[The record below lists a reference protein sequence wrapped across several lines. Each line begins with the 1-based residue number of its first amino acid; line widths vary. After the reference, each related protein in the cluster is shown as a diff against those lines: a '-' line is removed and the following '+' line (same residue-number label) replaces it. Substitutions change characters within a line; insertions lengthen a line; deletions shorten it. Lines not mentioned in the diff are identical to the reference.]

1 MKIHLASFLQPQ
13 NFGPGR
19 LIGIVEGAK
28 PRDVKV
34 DLQFQHFT
42 PNTDLLQKYNETK
55 ASDSEAGKKFVLGY
69 QAQMDGFL
77 VQAEAAAKATDKSI
91 LEVLPFKDG
100 DTLLSWERAEFT
112 NYRKLL
118 APYLEKMGYEVVLN

>member
-28 PRDVKV
+28 PRNIKV
-34 DLQFQHFT
+34 DLQFHYFT
-42 PNTDLLQKYNETK
+42 PSNDILTKYNETK
-55 ASDSEAGKKFVLGY
+55 NSDNNAGKLFIEGY
-69 QAQMDGFL
+69 QKQLDGFL
-77 VQAEAAAKATDKSI
+77 TQVEGVARASNRPIMD
-91 LEVLPFKDG
+91 LLPFQEG

-118 APYLEKMGYEVVLN
+118 APYLEKMGYQVILN